1 MLLLLLAN
9 WSGNSM
15 PKNKKKMQDADI
27 LINKPNVRAT
37 RIVHDSD
44 KVTHIRKAVRIK
56 NPFKKNK
63 NVYTMITKKHYDK
76 EEDKAWKSTYTK
88 IGEKKPGKLRSKT
101 ISKDKVMKAYQK
113 TNKRI
118 KKKKKKN
125 ALLNALKR
133 SINKK
138 KKGY

>member
-1 MLLLLLAN
+1 
-9 WSGNSM
+9 M

-63 NVYTMITKKHYDK
+63 NVYTRITKKHYDK

-88 IGEKKPGKLRSKT
+88 IGEKKPGKLKSKY
-101 ISKDKVMKAYQK
+101 ISKDKVEKDYIK
-113 TNKRI
+113 TDKRI
-118 KKKKKKN
+118 KKRRTNPFSGIAKVYKVAKN
-125 ALLNALKR
+125 KY
-133 SINKK
+133 KE
-138 KKGY
+138 GE